1 MFHDLIDTRCN
12 AGQVWVEGSDLGELL
27 SRPPHVSLDPQAG
40 LDIRHASTLAGQT
53 SQDQDAVGG
62 RGEGGR
68 STGWD
73 AGRTPVPAERRG
85 DSLMLLHSPALPR
98 Y

>member
-1 MFHDLIDTRCN
+1 M
-12 AGQVWVEGSDLGELL
+12 GELL

-62 RGEGGR
+62 EEKAGDLQVEMQDGHLCQQKGVGTALCSYTAPHSAATGEPL
-68 STGWD
+68 SK
-73 AGRTPVPAERRG
+73 VK
-85 DSLMLLHSPALPR
+85 LLKLR
-98 Y
+98 NI